1 MSPIPFDEYFLS
13 RDIVA
18 QHHAILSQS
27 KVISQNAYRFCLA
40 AFNLQIRLDR
50 SQGPASMKKCVLDI
64 SYQNWGDPC

>member
-13 RDIVA
+13 RDVVA

-40 AFNLQIRLDR
+40 AFNPQIELDWT
-50 SQGPASMKKCVLDI
+50 QGPASMKKCALDI
-64 SYQNWGDPC
+64 AH